1 MGRSAKS
8 KATTSGTAMDPDS
21 KPPASKRKASE
32 IGGKKAKRQRKM
44 CTAPDGASNSRVKIR
59 SRNTVKNKRKLQTE
73 SKSGNIL
80 TKGRK
85 VSKTETQN
93 EGVSAGTFKLE
104 GVSSLPKQEGP
115 SGKGT
120 ESSSQEG
127 YSAKRHKLVGC
138 HTSIAGELHYLF
150 YSMSL

>member
-1 MGRSAKS
+1 MTQKLTTRIIIIIIIIVYTKS
-8 KATTSGTAMDPDS
+8 YNFKIPFPLLGNG
-21 KPPASKRKASE
+21 
-32 IGGKKAKRQRKM
+32 I
-44 CTAPDGASNSRVKIR
+44 IR